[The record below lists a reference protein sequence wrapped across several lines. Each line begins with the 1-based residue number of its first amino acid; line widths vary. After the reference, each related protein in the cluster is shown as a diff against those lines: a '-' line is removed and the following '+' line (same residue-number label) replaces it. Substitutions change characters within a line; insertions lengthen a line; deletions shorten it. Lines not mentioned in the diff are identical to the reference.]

1 MLCHLP
7 RVFITPFFKQYLQKG
22 SKVLVRGEHRHRE
35 WERQDGSHACRC
47 EILAD
52 EVVFVARIN
61 QRGSE
66 SSEGVAEAEVGA
78 M

>member
-1 MLCHLP
+1 M
-7 RVFITPFFKQYLQKG
+7 TPFFKQYLQKG
-22 SKVLVRGEHRHRE
+22 SKVLVRGEHSHRE

-66 SSEGVAEAEVGA
+66 SSEGVAEAEVVA